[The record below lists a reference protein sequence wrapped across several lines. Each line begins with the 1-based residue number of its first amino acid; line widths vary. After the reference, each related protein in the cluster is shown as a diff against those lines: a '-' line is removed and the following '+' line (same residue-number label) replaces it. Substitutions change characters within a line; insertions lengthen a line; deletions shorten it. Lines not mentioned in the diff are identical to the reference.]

1 MKKNIL
7 RLGIV
12 VLVLLIAGVLWLNK
26 MISIK
31 KKKMKQIKMPLQQ
44 MLIFLCLAMM
54 IQILKNGVR
63 FFQSN

>member
-12 VLVLLIAGVLWLNK
+12 VVVLLIVGVLGLNND
-26 MISIK
+26 ITQ

-44 MLIFLCLAMM
+44 MLIFLCLVMM

-63 FFQSN
+63 FFQSS

>member
-12 VLVLLIAGVLWLNK
+12 VLVLLIAGVLWLNND
-26 MISIK
+26 INQ

>member
-12 VLVLLIAGVLWLNK
+12 VLVLLIAGVLWLNND
-26 MISIK
+26 INQ

-44 MLIFLCLAMM
+44 MLIFLCLVMM